1 MDRETLEQALIS
13 IEPGISRRSNADRAA
28 VAVPAEALLG
38 LLNRLYQDSRFAFD
52 MLLDHTAIDRIAEGK
67 FELVYNLYSTSIG
80 HHLMVSCLV
89 DRDKPVVPTVEKI
102 WPIAHW
108 QEREAFDLFGILY
121 DGHSD
126 LRRVFL
132 EDDWQGYPLRK
143 DYKDS
148 DMLEFSE

>member
-13 IEPGISRRSNADRAA
+13 IEPRISRRSKADRAA

-38 LLNRLYQDSRFAFD
+38 LLNRLYQDTQFLFD
-52 MLLDHTAIDRIAEGK
+52 MLLDHTAIDRITEGK
-67 FELVYNLYSTSIG
+67 FELVYNLYSTSLG

-102 WPIAHW
+102 WPVAHW

>member
-1 MDRETLEQALIS
+1 MDRETLEQTLIS
-13 IEPGISRRSNADRAA
+13 IEPRISRRSNADRAA
-28 VAVPAEALLG
+28 VEVPAEAFFG

-52 MLLDHTAIDRIAEGK
+52 MLLDHTAIDRITEGK
-67 FELVYNLYSTSIG
+67 FELVYNLYSTSLG